1 MNLSALKG
9 KTLRPGG
16 AYRLTQGRQ
25 TGKTKKASGSEA
37 RAGLLG
43 PRGIPAGVP
52 WIGAFRKELGFG
64 QNGKSK
70 QQGCQDQPP
79 STAEKVGHQ
88 WLGHLR
94 WG

>member
-1 MNLSALKG
+1 MPTDS
-9 KTLRPGG
+9 PGP
-16 AYRLTQGRQ
+16 ADWEN
-25 TGKTKKASGSEA
+25 KKASRSEA

-43 PRGIPAGVP
+43 PRDIPAGVP

-88 WLGHLR
+88 CLGHLR
-94 WG
+94 WE